1 MPRRGEEAPAPTLP
15 MEIHPVP
22 DGKASPD
29 QKTIV
34 VVGLSMVG
42 WRFCESLVS
51 RDTERSYR
59 IVTFCEE
66 PNLACKCSRSLCVE
80 EEG

>member
-1 MPRRGEEAPAPTLP
+1 M
-15 MEIHPVP
+15 P